1 MNFVDACTP
10 NPATAC
16 GRKLFL
22 RRVEK
27 GNMCMMIT
35 GVKRL
40 LYHGCCLGIVSGACS
55 PTREQQGCSS
65 EVGEAESTLV
75 CSFTGKYVY
84 CLTPQS
90 FLMAWAGAR
99 ATCANEDG
107 SLTFP

>member
-1 MNFVDACTP
+1 
-10 NPATAC
+10 
-16 GRKLFL
+16 
-22 RRVEK
+22 
-27 GNMCMMIT
+27 MMIT

-84 CLTPQS
+84 CSPIIFDGLG
-90 FLMAWAGAR
+90 WR
-99 ATCANEDG
+99 TCSMCE
-107 SLTFP
+107 